1 MKIMVYDRKKV
12 AWVSRQDIIQ
22 KTEYRTRLEIVRIMK
37 LDEDISKAKII
48 GADNQTICV
57 VNNDMK
63 DKGAKK

>member
-12 AWVSRQDIIQ
+12 AWVSRPDIIQ